1 MLLHYCTLITLH
13 KLVNTTAMIQHKLMN
28 KVVNYNGYTG
38 NVNYK
43 HKKKNPKKDKN
54 KKQTKTKQRQK
65 QTKNNPTP

>member
-1 MLLHYCTLITLH
+1 
-13 KLVNTTAMIQHKLMN
+13 MN

-43 HKKKNPKKDKN
+43 HKKNPKKDKN

-65 QTKNNPTP
+65 QTKNNPTPQKDFTEKVLKWITLKQSFGYGVK

>member
-1 MLLHYCTLITLH
+1 MKLTD

-43 HKKKNPKKDKN
+43 HKKNPKKDKN